1 MSSRAVESVG
11 GNELAREEFVR
22 QFRRK
27 PPPPPPPPRDPSYS
41 FDKKTPDQYPNKTK
55 YNPDKGSELGDRLK
69 RTEWYPG
76 SGPKASWTMRAKKT
90 TAKGEIDN
98 SKSSS
103 RSFQDKYES
112 FRK

>member
-1 MSSRAVESVG
+1 MSSRAVESIG
-11 GNELAREEFVR
+11 GNELAREDFAR
-22 QFRRK
+22 QFRK
-27 PPPPPPPPRDPSYS
+27 KSPSPPRDPSYT

-55 YNPDKGSELGDRLK
+55 YNPDKGSKLGDRLK

-103 RSFQDKYES
+103 RSFQDKYELL
-112 FRK
+112 RK